1 MIDGRPNRPL
11 PFLPKGHSWY
21 QLPTDQTFCCGSQCR
36 FARKEVH
43 WFKGATP
50 QPSHY
55 GAPGMFRW
63 SLVVAD
69 PGLVML
75 VRFGELDNVSG
86 TTSKLRQVMCC
97 RAFCRLGN
105 SWKLMETAEG
115 LSQRSTDETFPSS
128 RADIQQ
134 ASLLREMLQL
144 QLPDDRDCLRMQRF
158 LSIHRTHDSW

>member
-21 QLPTDQTFCCGSQCR
+21 QLPTDQTFCWGSQCR

-105 SWKLMETAEG
+105 SWKL
-115 LSQRSTDETFPSS
+115 
-128 RADIQQ
+128 
-134 ASLLREMLQL
+134 LR
-144 QLPDDRDCLRMQRF
+144 D
-158 LSIHRTHDSW
+158 